1 LKNAMSQISAQIIE
15 NVINQ
20 KRDVAFT
27 LQSRD
32 TVPFYCSEGDLS
44 KPLCRRMIGYSIWK
58 GWQRAPL

>member
-1 LKNAMSQISAQIIE
+1 
-15 NVINQ
+15 VINQ

-32 TVPFYCSEGDLS
+32 TVPFYCSEGELS

-58 GWQRAPL
+58 GWQRAP